1 MKYSNYMKNQEVKF
15 KNSNINYSIFI
26 GHNALALL
34 PKKIKSLCPN
44 TKKIAIIID
53 EKIPLK
59 FKKLIMNK
67 LKNYYLLV
75 LPFSANEKNK
85 SLEKVNFYLNKIL
98 DKNFN
103 RSDLII
109 GLGGGVTGDVAGFI
123 ASIFKRGINFINIP
137 TTLLAQVD
145 SAIGGK
151 TGVNAN
157 HGKNLIGSFYQPKL
171 VISDT
176 SFLNSLPKKEI
187 ICGYA
192 EILKHSIIKDKK
204 FFDWLTINTKKI
216 FLKESKELTYAIKKS
231 CQIKMYFVN
240 KDVNE
245 KNLRMVLNF
254 GHTFAHAIEVKNNYS
269 KKITHGE
276 AVLSGMILAS
286 NLSLIK
292 KVCSAKV
299 VDEIKKIYNDNNLDY
314 TYKKYSNQNSII
326 SLIPYL
332 KNDKK
337 NNDDNVNFILLKKI
351 GKTTLPNKY
360 KISINNIKKLS
371 KSITQF

>member
-1 MKYSNYMKNQEVKF
+1 MRSQKIKYKN
-15 KNSNINYSIFI
+15 IHHNYSIFI
-26 GHNALALL
+26 GDSSINLL
-34 PKKIKSLCPN
+34 SRKIKSLCPR
-44 TKKIAIIID
+44 TKKIALIID
-53 EKIPLK
+53 TKVPNK
-59 FKKLIMNK
+59 FKKLIENK
-67 LKNYYLLV
+67 LKNYDILT
-75 LPFSANEKNK
+75 LPFTASEKNK
-85 SLEKVNFYLNKIL
+85 SFKKVNFYLNKIL
-98 DKNFN
+98 VKNFN

-109 GLGGGVTGDVAGFI
+109 GIGGGITGDVAGFI

-151 TGVNAN
+151 TGVNSKQ
-157 HGKNLIGSFYQPKL
+157 GKNLIGSFYQPRL

-176 SFLNSLPKKEI
+176 SFLNSLPKKEL

-204 FFDWLTINTKKI
+204 FFQWLKKNTKNI
-216 FLKESKELTYAIKKS
+216 LLKKSKELIYAIKKS
-231 CQIKMYFVN
+231 CQIKMFFVN

-254 GHTFAHAIEVKNNYS
+254 GHTFAHAIEVKSNYS
-269 KKITHGE
+269 KKTTHGE

-286 NLSLIK
+286 RISVLK
-292 KVCSAKV
+292 KVCNIMHMN
-299 VDEIKKIYNDNNLDY
+299 EIKKIYDDNNLAY
-314 TYKKYSNQNSII
+314 VYKKYSRENEIK

-337 NNDDNVNFILLKKI
+337 NNDNKINFILLKKI
-351 GKTTLPNKY
+351 GETCLPNKH
-360 KISINNIKKLS
+360 KISYDNLKKLT
-371 KSITQF
+371 KSIAQY